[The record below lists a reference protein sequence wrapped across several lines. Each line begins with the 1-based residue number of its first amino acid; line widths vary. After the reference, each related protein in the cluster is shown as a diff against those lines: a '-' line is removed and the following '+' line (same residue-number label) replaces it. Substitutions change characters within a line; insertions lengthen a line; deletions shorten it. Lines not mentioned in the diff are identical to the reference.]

1 MLILGLNGSPNTD
14 GNTVYMLNK
23 ALDAA
28 AEMGAET
35 KLIHVAELVETADK
49 LFCDACTNPCAGVC
63 YQDTPLGKLFEL
75 IKSADGIIQ
84 GSPVY
89 FGTVASPLKL
99 FWDKSRALRKE
110 KALVDVVGAAISIGA
125 SRFGGQEN
133 TVRALQDIMLV
144 HGMTLVGDGSYLD
157 DAGHMGAS
165 AQRPA
170 EGDPQAADR
179 SRILGRR
186 VAMVALATTSLRQRR
201 KGQV

>member
-1 MLILGLNGSPNTD
+1 MLILGLNGSPNTN
-14 GNTVYMLNK
+14 GNTVFMLNK

-28 AEMGAET
+28 TEMGAVT
-35 KLIHVAELVETADK
+35 KLIHVAEVVETADK

-63 YQDTPLGKLFEL
+63 YQDTPLGELFEL
-75 IKSADGIIQ
+75 IKTADGIIQ

-99 FWDKSRALRKE
+99 LWDKSRALRKE
-110 KALVDVVGAAISIGA
+110 KALVDVVGAALAVGA
-125 SRFGGQEN
+125 SRFGGQET

-157 DAGHMGAS
+157 DAGHQGAS
-165 AQRPA
+165 AQRPV
-170 EGDPQAADR
+170 EGDLQAAKR
-179 SRILGRR
+179 CQILGRR

-201 KGQV
+201 KG